1 MGPHGHPLNSF
12 DGVTSSSALP
22 VMHPLPHPLAG
33 EHHHHATSAPRNGSI
48 SLPTPLFGIQ
58 PAPFSAGQLP
68 NSGLLMSQEPFGLLA
83 KLSGSAASKVAGI
96 SGDLNEG
103 PGAHPASFLQ
113 DLHNYPSP
121 LLPSLY
127 NSPYLAARGQAH
139 SFQALLTTL
148 TSHRSRLGEMP
159 ADHQA
164 ALFAGMSANSAT
176 SLISPPFPFGR
187 PVGMQQ
193 VRLYKLVCQ

>member
-1 MGPHGHPLNSF
+1 
-12 DGVTSSSALP
+12 
-22 VMHPLPHPLAG
+22 MHPLPHPLAG
-33 EHHHHATSAPRNGSI
+33 EHGHHASGPRNGSI

-58 PAPFSAGQLP
+58 SAPFSAGQQLP
-68 NSGLLMSQEPFGLLA
+68 NGGLLMSQEPFGLLA
-83 KLSGSAASKVAGI
+83 KLSGSSSGKVAGV

-103 PGAHPASFLQ
+103 PVSHPTSFLQ

-164 ALFAGMSANSAT
+164 ALFAGMSANSAAAT

-193 VRLYKLVCQ
+193 VRRNFFLKHRPATIQDISERD